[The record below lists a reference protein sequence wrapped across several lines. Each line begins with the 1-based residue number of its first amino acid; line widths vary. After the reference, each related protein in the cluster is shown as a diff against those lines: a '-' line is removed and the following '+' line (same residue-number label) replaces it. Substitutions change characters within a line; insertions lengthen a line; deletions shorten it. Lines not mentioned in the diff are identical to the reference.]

1 MRLRRNT
8 PDVTKACAPWIL
20 VMILFLLLITYVG
33 VLKYMAE
40 NPKEHKQEAPTGAL
54 LGKAG
59 V

>member
-1 MRLRRNT
+1 
-8 PDVTKACAPWIL
+8 
-20 VMILFLLLITYVG
+20 
-33 VLKYMAE
+33 LKYMAE